1 MVKYVSLRTETDL
14 KMQEAIHSFV
24 TLWGNMATHWGISR
38 SMAQVYALLYAHN
51 EPLDTDMIMQ
61 ALDISRGNANINIR
75 KLLEWGLITKA
86 DRPDSRRDLYTAEKD
101 LRQLTYRIIA
111 ERQKRE
117 LTPVS
122 EQLMQIASGLEVRH
136 TDEPLLEVQALHD
149 RLVQMAEFT
158 AVFTEVSNLLLPL
171 LESADSQE
179 IRNLLALLKTLIRP
193 SHQEGDQPSH
203 V

>member
-1 MVKYVSLRTETDL
+1 
-14 KMQEAIHSFV
+14 MQEAIHSFV
-24 TLWGNMATHWGISR
+24 SLWGNMATHWGISR

-51 EPLDTDMIMQ
+51 EPLDTDTIMH

-101 LRQLTYRIIA
+101 LRQLTYRIIT

-122 EQLMQIASGLEVRH
+122 DQLKEIASGLEARH
-136 TDEPLLEVQALHD
+136 GGELSPEVQALHD

-171 LESADSQE
+171 LESADSQK
-179 IRNLLALLKTLIRP
+179 IRNLLALLKTLIHP
-193 SHQEGDQPSH
+193 SHQEG